1 MGSRRESGQGRPF
14 AGLPSFHCK
23 ERINAAHHALADGR
37 HGRRSSRSRCR
48 HGGPGGAK
56 GDCVI
61 KAAEGTGSDEKAAKF
76 QVDEAL
82 LQAVDWGAWAA
93 WMANGSTP
101 GWDFGKR
108 SYKCSAGGIGIVCRG
123 QAKLCKV

>member
-1 MGSRRESGQGRPF
+1 MLQLKHLLTVSMAVAGIACAAVPMAAAAPQG
-14 AGLPSFHCK
+14 
-23 ERINAAHHALADGR
+23 E
-37 HGRRSSRSRCR
+37 
-48 HGGPGGAK
+48 
-56 GDCVI
+56 CVI

-101 GWDFGKR
+101 GWNFGKR
-108 SYKCSAGGIGIVCRG
+108 TYKCSAGGIGVVCRG